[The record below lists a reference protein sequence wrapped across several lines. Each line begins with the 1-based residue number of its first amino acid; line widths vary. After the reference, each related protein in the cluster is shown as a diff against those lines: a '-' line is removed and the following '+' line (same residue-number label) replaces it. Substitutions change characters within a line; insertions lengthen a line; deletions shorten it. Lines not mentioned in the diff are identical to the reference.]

1 VETVASI
8 VCVWQTFLMEELLSP
23 LITPFILC
31 FRLRH
36 KAADIIDFYHKFTVD
51 VTGVG
56 DVCSFAQMDVQ
67 KHGNPQVI
75 SRLNHMLMFTHH
87 HSGLATLPSVGAIL

>member
-1 VETVASI
+1 V
-8 VCVWQTFLMEELLSP
+8 
-23 LITPFILC
+23 TPFILC
-31 FRLRH
+31 FHLRH

-67 KHGNPQVI
+67 KHGNPQA
-75 SRLNHMLMFTHH
+75 SLLLNMNRNLQQLYMFDKVTK
-87 HSGLATLPSVGAIL
+87 TLYDFL

>member
-1 VETVASI
+1 
-8 VCVWQTFLMEELLSP
+8 MEELLSP
-23 LITPFILC
+23 IVTPFILC

-67 KHGNPQVI
+67 KHGNPQVQWCVSKPLDLGHNI
-75 SRLNHMLMFTHH
+75 R
-87 HSGLATLPSVGAIL
+87 

>member
-1 VETVASI
+1 
-8 VCVWQTFLMEELLSP
+8 MEEMLSP

-56 DVCSFAQMDVQ
+56 DVCSYAQMDVQ
-67 KHGNPQVI
+67 KHGNPQVKQSLI
-75 SRLNHMLMFTHH
+75 CILLGHLFT
-87 HSGLATLPSVGAIL
+87 LD

>member
-1 VETVASI
+1 MSYVF
-8 VCVWQTFLMEELLSP
+8 QTFLMEELLSP
-23 LITPFILC
+23 VITPFILC
-31 FRLRH
+31 FWLRR
-36 KAADIIDFYHKFTVD
+36 KAVDIIDFYHKFTVD

-75 SRLNHMLMFTHH
+75 GLNLLIF
-87 HSGLATLPSVGAIL
+87 